1 MAAPAGFISKTE
13 KGSKFLFIGL
23 LLIIIYQIITI
34 GIAFSMQDD
43 LEMLT
48 SDPDMEDPEVT
59 ERIVRVAG
67 AFCGAMII
75 LLIGLILVL
84 IGIIYLYTS
93 RTEFG
98 EEHAKNM
105 QIGLI
110 FLIVAFVVGLVGGIL
125 VGGIGGGAN
134 PSDIGALIIISGI
147 IAIITSILYG
157 LGFIN
162 ILKKLLDEKGNNF
175 VKLGAI
181 FLILFSII
189 NVSVLS
195 IRYSMGEDL
204 LSISNFNILGAA
216 ISTISLLPWAIFA
229 FSFYRAWKRIQWGI
243 VKPVFIPYPAY
254 PQYPQYPGYP
264 PPPGGMPPPPMP
276 PMPPSGPPGKPNACP
291 SCGYILPYQE
301 TTCPKCGYNLGDK

>member
-1 MAAPAGFISKTE
+1 MAAPVGFISKTE

-23 LLIIIYQIITI
+23 LLIIIYQIITV

-43 LEMLT
+43 LELLT
-48 SDPDMEDPEVT
+48 SNPDMEDPEVT

-98 EEHAKNM
+98 EEHARNM

-110 FLIVAFVVGLVGGIL
+110 FLIVAFVVGLVGGIG
-125 VGGIGGGAN
+125 GGIN
-134 PSDIGALIIISGI
+134 PSNIGILLIISAIV
-147 IAIITSILYG
+147 AIITSILYG
-157 LGFIN
+157 LGFIS
-162 ILKKLLDEKGNNF
+162 IFKKLLDKKGNDI
-175 VKLGAI
+175 VKIGAI
-181 FLILFSII
+181 LLILFSFI
-189 NVSVLS
+189 NVAILS
-195 IRYSMGEDL
+195 IRYSMEDDFTS
-204 LSISNFNILGAA
+204 LSSNSFLIGLAINLISI
-216 ISTISLLPWAIFA
+216 IPWAIFA
-229 FSFYRAWKRIQWGI
+229 FSFYRAWKRIQWGVI
-243 VKPVFIPYPAY
+243 KPVFIPYPVY
-254 PQYPQYPGYP
+254 PPYPPYPGYP

-276 PMPPSGPPGKPNACP
+276 PRGPPGKPNACP